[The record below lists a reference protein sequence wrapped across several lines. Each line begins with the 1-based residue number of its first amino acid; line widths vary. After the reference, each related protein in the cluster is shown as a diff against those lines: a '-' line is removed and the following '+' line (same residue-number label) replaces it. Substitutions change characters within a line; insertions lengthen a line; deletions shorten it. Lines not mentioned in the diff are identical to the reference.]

1 MATAHITNLGL
12 KALPIIVDLA
22 QKRELMT
29 YGELGKKLGVHHR
42 TVIPHV
48 LGYIRD
54 EICSPRKLPLLNV
67 LIVRQDDRLPGENFL
82 PEGTR
87 NLSDAEYERKFEQ
100 HRDKVFLYDKWD
112 ELLKALNLSPI
123 KREPKDLD
131 KIGKEYSAY
140 KKRKGT
146 SAEGEGHRKLKDYV
160 AENPKALGLSTSKKG
175 IKEYLYP
182 SGDECDVIF
191 EIAGDTYAVVEIKN
205 GDEGDGELIKGV
217 YQAIKY
223 RALMEAEKGHGKP
236 IKIYT
241 FLVAYSITRDVEQLA
256 SLFNISCVAISR
268 LRVA

>member
-1 MATAHITNLGL
+1 MTTEYISELGL

-22 QKRELMT
+22 QKREVMT

-67 LIVRQDDRLPGENFL
+67 LIVRQDDRLPGESFL
-82 PEGTR
+82 PKGTR
-87 NLSDAEYERKFEQ
+87 NLSDEEYERKFEQ

-112 ELLKALNLSPI
+112 DLLKDLNLSPI
-123 KREPKDLD
+123 KRELKDLD

-140 KKRKGT
+140 IRRKG
-146 SAEGEGHRKLKDYV
+146 AAGEGEGHRKLKNYV
-160 AENPKALGLSTSKKG
+160 ADNPRALGLRTSVKG
-175 IKEYLYP
+175 IKEYLFP

-191 EIAGDTYAVVEIKN
+191 DIAGDTYAVVEIKN

-217 YQAIKY
+217 YQAVKY
-223 RALMEAEKGHGKP
+223 RALMKAEKGHGKP
-236 IKIYT
+236 MKVQA
-241 FLVAYSITRDVEQLA
+241 FLVAYQITRDIEELA
-256 SLFNISCVAISR
+256 TLFNISCVVINKSHI
-268 LRVA
+268 